1 MTALLPQHFALSE
14 AVVAAAGTFAI
25 ARAARVSPWFAAG
38 LAPFA
43 LAALVGT
50 IRISAGLTGPIEDIH
65 QFLSRSGA
73 LFGLGCLVGALAVRH
88 PVLPPLLGGAAF
100 ALAVV
105 VPGALTPLFAGLI
118 LLGAAMAYRANPG
131 RAKLAAASFVVLLVG
146 RLATDPL
153 RAAHPALAWHMFH
166 LAVALWLLLLALVL
180 VPNLP
185 RAKA

>member
-1 MTALLPQHFALSE
+1 MSALLPQHFALSE
-14 AVVAAAGTFAI
+14 AVVAAAGAFAI

-50 IRISAGLTGPIEDIH
+50 IRIGAGLTGSIEDIH

-73 LFGLGCLVGALAVRH
+73 LFGLGCLVGVLVARYRA
-88 PVLPPLLGGAAF
+88 LPPLLGGAAC
-100 ALAVV
+100 ALAFV
-105 VPGALTPLFAGLI
+105 VPSALTPLFAGLI
-118 LLGAAMAYRANPG
+118 LLGAALAYRANPG
-131 RAKLAAASFVVLLVG
+131 SAKLAAASFAVLLIG

-166 LAVALWLLLLALVL
+166 LAVAFWLLLLAIHL
-180 VPNLP
+180 VPSLP